1 MKILLDPGHG
11 GGRKHNRGFRQI
23 ENLPY
28 CNEGDC
34 NYIYALNYLK
44 PALEKYGFKV
54 GITKNNINEDPSLQA
69 RGAMGRGYDILI
81 SCHTNAANGNARGVE
96 IWDSVNPKESIKKL
110 TDLICT
116 NLSRDL
122 NIPNRGTKYRT
133 NARGQNYYGILRHG
147 QAKHNFIIEHVFH
160 DNLQDATIYRKN
172 LDKTAN
178 SVAKS
183 IAEYY
188 GLEKSSVPEKSST
201 QEKDLIQTIVNSL
214 KGQNLR
220 ILPSVTIAQAIL
232 ESNWGKSDLAVN
244 ANNLFGIKASPDWKG
259 EIYSKKTKEQKP
271 TGEIYVITANFRKYK
286 NIIDSIKD
294 HDDFF
299 VSTPWRTKN
308 YERVLNAKNYK
319 DQAQALRACGYA
331 TDINY
336 GNKLINLI
344 ERLGL
349 QIYDKEL
356 NKIMEKDNSIPSN
369 WAKEDWEWGIKNK
382 ITDGTNPKGLCT
394 REQVIAMIR
403 RANENNN

>member
-11 GGRKHNRGFRQI
+11 GGRRHNRGFRQV

-44 PALEKYGFKV
+44 PALEKYGFQV
-54 GITKNNINEDPSLQA
+54 GITRNNINSDPSLQT
-69 RGAMGRGYDILI
+69 RGAMGKGYDILI

-110 TDLICT
+110 TDLICA
-116 NLSRDL
+116 NLARDL
-122 NIPNRGTKYRT
+122 NIPNRGTKYRK

-188 GLEKSSVPEKSST
+188 GLEKSSTSGKSSNPEK
-201 QEKDLIQTIVNSL
+201 DFIQTIVNSL
-214 KGQNLR
+214 KGQKLR

-232 ESNWGKSDLAVN
+232 ESNWGKSDLAIN
-244 ANNLFGIKASPDWKG
+244 GNNLFGIKSSPDWKG
-259 EIYSKKTKEQKP
+259 EIYSKKTNEQKP
-271 TGEIYVITANFRKYK
+271 TGEVYVITANFRKYK
-286 NIIDSIKD
+286 NIIESIKD
-294 HDDFF
+294 HDKFF

-319 DQAQALRACGYA
+319 EQAEALRACGYA

-356 NKIMEKDNSIPSN
+356 NKTMEKDNSIPSN

>member
-11 GGRKHNRGFRQI
+11 GGKKHNRGFRQV

-54 GITKNNINEDPSLQA
+54 GITRININDDPSLQT
-69 RGAMGRGYDILI
+69 RGAMGKGYDILI
-81 SCHTNAANGNARGVE
+81 SCHTNATNGNARGVE

-110 TDLICT
+110 TDLICA
-116 NLSRDL
+116 NLARDL
-122 NIPNRGTKYRT
+122 NIPNRGTKYRK

-188 GLEKSSVPEKSST
+188 GLEKTSTKTVNPEK
-201 QEKDLIQTIVNSL
+201 DFIQTIVNSL
-214 KGQNLR
+214 KDQSLR
-220 ILPSVTIAQAIL
+220 IFPSITIAQAIL
-232 ESNWGKSDLAVN
+232 ESNWGKSELAIN
-244 ANNLFGIKASPDWKG
+244 ANNLFGIKSSPDWKG
-259 EIYSKKTKEQKP
+259 EIYSKKTNEQKP
-271 TGEIYVITANFRKYK
+271 TGEVYVITANFRKYK

-294 HDDFF
+294 HDHFF

-319 DQAQALRACGYA
+319 EQAQALRVCGYA

-336 GNKLINLI
+336 GNKLISLI
-344 ERLGL
+344 ERLGI

-356 NKIMEKDNSIPSN
+356 NSAMEKDNSIPSN
-369 WAKEDWEWGIKNK
+369 WAKDDWEWGIKNK